1 MTRDEVLDVL
11 QELGAV
17 LPEGGRQEGLL
28 ARLGRAVLE
37 AIGALVPG
45 KVSRGEVPVRFIRHS
60 IVISLPGH
68 AFTQSKRMH
77 LEGRFQSLMARRKAS
92 AYLDFAPE
100 WKGLDTP
107 LSQGF
112 N

>member
-17 LPEGGRQEGLL
+17 TPAGGRQEGFLV
-28 ARLGRAVLE
+28 ALGRQVLE
-37 AIGALVPG
+37 AIGALATG
-45 KVSRGEVPVRFIRHS
+45 DVSRDEVPVRFIRHS
-60 IVISLPGH
+60 VVVCLPEA
-68 AFTQSKRMH
+68 AFTESRRMN
-77 LEGRFQSLMARRKAS
+77 LEGRFQSEMTKRHAS

-107 LSQGF
+107 LRHGF